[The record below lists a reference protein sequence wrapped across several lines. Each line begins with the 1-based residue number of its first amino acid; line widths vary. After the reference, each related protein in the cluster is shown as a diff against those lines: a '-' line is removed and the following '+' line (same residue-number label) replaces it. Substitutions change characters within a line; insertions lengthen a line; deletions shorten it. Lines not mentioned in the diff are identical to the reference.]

1 MFFFSFDGKD
11 SVFLQKCLK
20 LPGKAFLPSL
30 SGNQGIRLSANSWT
44 ITTSEGQSPSR
55 PLCSLEM
62 AAAAAEGLAAYRA
75 VLRAARRT
83 FAGDQLMLKES
94 AVEIRRRFED
104 HRGLA
109 PGSDEAARALAD
121 AREAAHFITHM
132 IVQATRAPS
141 GSFGTIRCC
150 LPVTPL

>member
-1 MFFFSFDGKD
+1 MFQEAAD
-11 SVFLQKCLK
+11 SITITAPDSAAQR
-20 LPGKAFLPSL
+20 LPS
-30 SGNQGIRLSANSWT
+30 RK
-44 ITTSEGQSPSR
+44 
-55 PLCSLEM
+55 M
-62 AAAAAEGLAAYRA
+62 AAAAEGLAAYRA
-75 VLRAARRT
+75 ARRT
-83 FAGDQLMLKES
+83 FAGDKLMLQES

-141 GSFGTIRCC
+141 GSFGTIRYCSPR
-150 LPVTPL
+150 LPRSS

>member
-1 MFFFSFDGKD
+1 M
-11 SVFLQKCLK
+11 
-20 LPGKAFLPSL
+20 
-30 SGNQGIRLSANSWT
+30 
-44 ITTSEGQSPSR
+44 
-55 PLCSLEM
+55 
-62 AAAAAEGLAAYRA
+62 AAAEGLAAYRA

-141 GSFGTIRCC
+141 GSFGTIRYCS
-150 LPVTPL
+150 PVTPPQRHLFVIY

>member
-1 MFFFSFDGKD
+1 MSQNKAAYHHDTRQRRPRLPDG
-11 SVFLQKCLK
+11 
-20 LPGKAFLPSL
+20 
-30 SGNQGIRLSANSWT
+30 
-44 ITTSEGQSPSR
+44 
-55 PLCSLEM
+55 LCSRKM
-62 AAAAAEGLAAYRA
+62 AAAAEGLAAYRA

-83 FAGDQLMLKES
+83 FAGDKLMLQES

-141 GSFGTIRCC
+141 GSFGTIRFCS
-150 LPVTPL
+150 PVTAPPL

>member
-1 MFFFSFDGKD
+1 M
-11 SVFLQKCLK
+11 
-20 LPGKAFLPSL
+20 
-30 SGNQGIRLSANSWT
+30 
-44 ITTSEGQSPSR
+44 
-55 PLCSLEM
+55 
-62 AAAAAEGLAAYRA
+62 AAAAEGLAAYRA

-132 IVQATRAPS
+132 IVQATRGAS
-141 GSFGTIRCC
+141 GSFVVKPESVPRWRYTGGSFRGD
-150 LPVTPL
+150 PVKVEIGESIIAETHPS

>member
-1 MFFFSFDGKD
+1 MFQEAAD
-11 SVFLQKCLK
+11 SITITAPDSATQR
-20 LPGKAFLPSL
+20 LPS
-30 SGNQGIRLSANSWT
+30 RK
-44 ITTSEGQSPSR
+44 
-55 PLCSLEM
+55 M
-62 AAAAAEGLAAYRA
+62 AAAAEGLAAYRA

-83 FAGDQLMLKES
+83 FAGDKLMLQES

-141 GSFGTIRCC
+141 GSFGTIRFCS
-150 LPVTPL
+150 PVTAPPL

>member
-1 MFFFSFDGKD
+1 
-11 SVFLQKCLK
+11 
-20 LPGKAFLPSL
+20 
-30 SGNQGIRLSANSWT
+30 T
-44 ITTSEGQSPSR
+44 ITTSRDTPTGTHTRGGADE
-55 PLCSLEM
+55 LCSRKM
-62 AAAAAEGLAAYRA
+62 AAAAEGLAAYRA

-132 IVQATRAPS
+132 IVQATRGAS
-141 GSFGTIRCC
+141 GSFVVKPESVHAGATLE
-150 LPVTPL
+150 LPSEEILSKLK